1 MRTDETEFLPVQ
13 RRSRFIL
20 SQPTLWGQRCPDLH
34 ETRPCMD
41 LMRCRSY
48 HWQATDWSR
57 CMFHRYQDECG
68 TGYRARGI
76 VLVLLLAVSF
86 PLPHLAVI
94 KPFDAHCCHMGSVGV
109 AGGWGFNP
117 QTLIFERK
125 SALNLNPWAKFQTFR
140 HPTPQL
146 F

>member
-1 MRTDETEFLPVQ
+1 MRVCVNSVQIMRTDETEFLPVQ

-68 TGYRARGI
+68 TGYRARGM
-76 VLVLLLAVSF
+76 VLVLLLAASF
-86 PLPHLAVI
+86 PLAHLAVLSN
-94 KPFDAHCCHMGSVGV
+94 PLTLTVAVWAVLELPGVGGS
-109 AGGWGFNP
+109 
-117 QTLIFERK
+117 
-125 SALNLNPWAKFQTFR
+125 
-140 HPTPQL
+140 TPKRSFL
-146 F
+146 SENRL